1 MRDAG
6 LLEARKARARAWF
19 ERLRDDICSAFET
32 LERDLPTGAPLAEQ
46 APGRFARTPWSRTDH
61 SGARPTSGLPEVGNS
76 SAESAE
82 ADPDRGGGVM
92 SMLNGR
98 VFEKVG
104 VHVSTVFGEFAPE
117 FRKDI
122 PGAADD
128 PRFWASG
135 ISLIAHLQN
144 PHVPAAHMN
153 TRFVVT
159 TKAWF
164 GGGADLTPVLDKRR
178 TQVDPDTLAF
188 HAAMRSACD
197 AHARV
202 APYEKYK
209 AWCDEY
215 FHLEHRNEMRGIGGI
230 FYDYL
235 DSGDWDE
242 DFAFT
247 QAVGRAFLSVYPEL
261 VRRNFA
267 TPWSEAEREE
277 QLVRRGRYVEF
288 NLLYDRGT
296 IFGLRT
302 GGNVESILSSLPPV
316 VKWP

>member
-1 MRDAG
+1 M
-6 LLEARKARARAWF
+6 LEAQPAPPLNIKQLADRKVRARIWF
-19 ERLRDDICSAFET
+19 ERLRDDICAAFEAV
-32 LERDLPTGAPLAEQ
+32 EDALPAGAQLADHP
-46 APGRFARTPWSRTDH
+46 PGRFVRTSWKRTDH
-61 SGARPTSGLPEVGNS
+61 SGQDG
-76 SAESAE
+76 
-82 ADPDRGGGVM
+82 GGGVM
-92 SMLNGR
+92 AIMKGR

-135 ISLIAHLQN
+135 ISLIAHMQN
-144 PHVPAAHMN
+144 PHVPAVHMN

-164 GGGADLTPVLDKRR
+164 GGGADLTPVLNKRR
-178 TQVDPDTLAF
+178 TQDDPDTVAF

-197 AHARV
+197 AHAAV
-202 APYEKYK
+202 APYDKFK
-209 AWCDEY
+209 TWCDEY
-215 FHLEHRNEMRGIGGI
+215 FYLKHRQEMRGIGGI

-235 DSGDWDE
+235 DTGDWDA

-247 QAVGRAFLSVYPEL
+247 QDVGRAFLKVYPAL
-261 VRRNFA
+261 VRANFA
-267 TPWSEAEREE
+267 ARWAEAEREE
-277 QLVRRGRYVEF
+277 QLIRRGRYVEF

-302 GGNVESILSSLPPV
+302 GGNVNSILSSMPPV